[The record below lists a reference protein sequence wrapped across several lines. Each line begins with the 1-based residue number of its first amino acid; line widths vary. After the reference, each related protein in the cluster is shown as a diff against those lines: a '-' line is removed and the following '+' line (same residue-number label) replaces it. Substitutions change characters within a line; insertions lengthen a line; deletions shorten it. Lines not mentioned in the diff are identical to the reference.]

1 MEGKRKLI
9 VPCDVAIK
17 RFYRM
22 YVEVEEEATSDEV
35 KAKAVEM
42 LTDGRDPDK
51 ELTPDTDLEMEPQDI
66 CWVNP
71 DFDGSWTEEE
81 EAEMKQV
88 FDEMLRKDGAH
99 EQM

>member
-1 MEGKRKLI
+1 
-9 VPCDVAIK
+9 
-17 RFYRM
+17 M
-22 YVEVEEEATSDEV
+22 YVEVGEEATENEV

-66 CWVNP
+66 CRVNP
-71 DFDGSWTEEE
+71 DFDGSWTEE

-88 FDEMLRKDGAH
+88 FDEMLREEGVH
-99 EQM
+99 EQV

>member
-1 MEGKRKLI
+1 MEEKRKLI

-22 YVEVEEEATSDEV
+22 YVVVDEEATEDQV

-51 ELTPDTDLEMEPQDI
+51 ELTPDPDLDMEPHDI

-71 DFDGSWTEEE
+71 DFEGSWTEAEDEE
-81 EAEMKQV
+81 MREVLTEI
-88 FDEMLRKDGAH
+88 RDGGQAH
-99 EQM
+99 E

>member
-1 MEGKRKLI
+1 
-9 VPCDVAIK
+9 
-17 RFYRM
+17 M

-66 CWVNP
+66 CRVNP
-71 DFDGSWTEEE
+71 DFDGSWTEE

-88 FDEMLRKDGAH
+88 FDEMLREEGVH
-99 EQM
+99 EQV